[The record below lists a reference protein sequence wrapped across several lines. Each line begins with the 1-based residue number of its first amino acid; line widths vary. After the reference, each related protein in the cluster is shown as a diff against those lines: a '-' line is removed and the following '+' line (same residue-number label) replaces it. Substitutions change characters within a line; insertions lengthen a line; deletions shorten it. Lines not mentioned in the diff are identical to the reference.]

1 MKFQLLIILII
12 YTLTWLIIK
21 RLFFYNC
28 MWDSLSPTV
37 LLNIFNG
44 EYFCCLHTKI
54 QGPSFFLLTLKWL
67 TFDLQRIEKSL
78 PTVPLLCE
86 GGTHSSTIA
95 FSNNIFKLLPLT
107 LFLYLS
113 IYLSLCLYFVS
124 KIFSCFTI
132 SFIHSVYSL
141 SFKRLYSFYT
151 SVKAFVLAPWCII

>member
-37 LLNIFNG
+37 LLNVFNG
-44 EYFCCLHTKI
+44 EYFCCLQTKI

-113 IYLSLCLYFVS
+113 IYLYVYILWVKSWVVLPSPLFILYIVCHL
-124 KIFSCFTI
+124 KDYIL
-132 SFIHSVYSL
+132 FILQLKL
-141 SFKRLYSFYT
+141 SF
-151 SVKAFVLAPWCII
+151 